1 MAVSSLLA
9 AAGLASVHALSQQL
23 RVLQGVPKRQLLSA
37 VGGMAV
43 AFVVLRLLPALSE
56 HQQALQRLTSDSVLG
71 LLKNHVYIMV
81 LISIA
86 VYYGLE
92 RLARQSKQKRRE
104 AGKSERTSYG
114 VFWLHTATFALMNVL
129 IGYLLVGRAAQG
141 LLHLSLFFLAML
153 FKFLVNDH
161 SLHRAHKELYDD
173 IGRWLLV
180 VAVFLGWGINYLFD
194 LPRIGPAFFQAFI
207 AGGVLLNVLKEELP
221 AERES
226 RYWAFALGAGG
237 YAALLIA
244 IDVAT
249 GLFG

>member
-1 MAVSSLLA
+1 MAVSSVLA
-9 AAGLASVHALSQQL
+9 ALGD
-23 RVLQGVPKRQLLSA
+23 
-37 VGGMAV
+37 
-43 AFVVLRLLPALSE
+43 

-71 LLKNHVYIMV
+71 ILKNHVYIVV
-81 LISIA
+81 LISIV

-92 RLARQSKQKRRE
+92 RLARESKRKRSN

-129 IGYLLVGRAAQG
+129 IGYLLISRAARG

-173 IGRWLLV
+173 LGRWALV

-194 LPRIGPAFFQAFI
+194 LPRVGPAFFQAFI
-207 AGGVLLNVLKEELP
+207 AGGVLLNVLKQELP
-221 AERES
+221 AERKS
-226 RYWAFALGAGG
+226 RYWAFVLGAGG
-237 YAALLIA
+237 YATLLIT

-249 GLFG
+249 ALFG